1 MSNLSMLTAGAVLA
15 GSLAAAMP
23 ADASRYSVVYSFKGG
38 ADGAT
43 VFSGLVNVGGTL
55 YGTTWAGGADNF
67 GTVYAVTPAG
77 SETVVYSFKGGSD
90 GVSPYAGLLN
100 VGRTL
105 YGTTERGGA
114 NDLGTVFAVTP
125 AGREKVLYSFQ
136 GGLDGTLP
144 VGGLIK
150 SGAALYGTTS
160 GGGDGSACGTPG
172 CGTVFKVTTAGV
184 ESVLFRFGNYT
195 PDAVSPL
202 GNLIASDGELYGTAY
217 NSDDANYPLGA
228 VFETT
233 KRGTESVLHLFGSG
247 TDGADPVGGLINVN
261 GTFYGTTES
270 GGANEYGT
278 VFSLTPDGTE
288 TVLYS
293 FKGGKDD
300 GAGPQAGLIDVGGTL
315 YGTTGNG
322 GRKNF
327 YSFGTVFKITLGG
340 QETVMHK
347 FGPLA
352 GPDGSVPLSNLIK
365 VGGRLYGTTY
375 AGGTDAYGTV
385 FEIRP

>member
-1 MSNLSMLTAGAVLA
+1 MSNLSMLTAGVVLA

-23 ADASRYSVVYSFKGG
+23 VHASRYSVVYSFKGG

-55 YGTTWAGGADNF
+55 YGTTWAGGASGK

-77 SETVVYSFKGGSD
+77 SETVVYSFKGGAD
-90 GVSPYAGLLN
+90 GVNPYAGLLN
-100 VGRTL
+100 VGGTL
-105 YGTTERGGA
+105 YGTTETGGA
-114 NDLGTVFAVTP
+114 NNLGTVFAVTP
-125 AGREKVLYSFQ
+125 AGSETVLYSFQ

-172 CGTVFKVTTAGV
+172 CGTVFKVSTAGA
-184 ESVLFRFGNYT
+184 ESVVFRFGNYE
-195 PDAVSPL
+195 PDAVYPL
-202 GNLIASDGELYGTAY
+202 GTLIASDGELYGTTY
-217 NSDDANYPLGA
+217 NSDDANTPLGA

-233 KRGTESVLHLFGSG
+233 KKGTESVLHLFGSG

-278 VFSLTPDGTE
+278 VFSITPDGTE

-322 GRKNF
+322 GRNNN
-327 YSFGTVFKITLGG
+327 YSFGTVFKITLSG

-365 VGGRLYGTTY
+365 VDGRLYGTTY
-375 AGGTDAYGTV
+375 AGGAYGYGTV